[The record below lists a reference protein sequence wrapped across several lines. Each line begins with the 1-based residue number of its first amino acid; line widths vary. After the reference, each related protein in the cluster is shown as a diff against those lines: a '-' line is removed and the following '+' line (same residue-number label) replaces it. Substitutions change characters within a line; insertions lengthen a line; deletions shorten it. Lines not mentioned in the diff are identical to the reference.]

1 MKQNYNNYN
10 ALKIK
15 KKTTLVTST
24 LVTSTLPARREE
36 VMYILGL
43 KMKKGLMMHLLI
55 FGSHNLLLI
64 GLKL

>member
-15 KKTTLVTST
+15 KKTT